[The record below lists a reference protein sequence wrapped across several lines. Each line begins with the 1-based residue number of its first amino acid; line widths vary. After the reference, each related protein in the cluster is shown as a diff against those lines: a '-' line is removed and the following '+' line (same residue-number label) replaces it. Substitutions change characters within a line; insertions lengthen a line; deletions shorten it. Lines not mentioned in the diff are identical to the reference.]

1 MYKTTILL
9 FYCIVTSDEKM
20 DIFTHFVYGMMSQ
33 VSRSKVV
40 AKANTELDSS
50 VWRIRWKSLEDIFSE
65 ENSTYCSSS
74 WVVNPIVRCSWI
86 QFVSSEL
93 NCLLFVNSPALLCL
107 KEGSL
112 EVIISYI
119 ACNKSDLRL
128 GGRCVFLKPLWFI
141 QNMQSRL
148 LVIFLKASRDYYL

>member
-50 VWRIRWKSLEDIFSE
+50 V
-65 ENSTYCSSS
+65 
-74 WVVNPIVRCSWI
+74 
-86 QFVSSEL
+86 
-93 NCLLFVNSPALLCL
+93 
-107 KEGSL
+107 
-112 EVIISYI
+112 
-119 ACNKSDLRL
+119 
-128 GGRCVFLKPLWFI
+128 
-141 QNMQSRL
+141 
-148 LVIFLKASRDYYL
+148 